1 MAFELYPGMA
11 GAKKICQ
18 QLGMEHLLLQN
29 GKRSQQLL
37 VDALELQCWHST
49 LRL

>member
-1 MAFELYPGMA
+1 MA

-29 GKRSQQLL
+29 GKRWWPDYNS
-37 VDALELQCWHST
+37 HSDESA
-49 LRL
+49 RLKLWIV